1 MNFHDFWILLE
12 DKPTRLVGDID
23 PTTMAGNWERMAP
36 GTPPQS
42 QVELGEVWN
51 LVRRLS
57 NNNINRVWMK
67 IVLEGKVFPGVDVYQ
82 GSLAGMVKIPDI
94 QGTVLGR
101 ISPEGDF
108 YCEPKK
114 IEGKII
120 SQVMIAPTPCEYD
133 NEERAM
139 LSSIVIHEL
148 RHAMDF
154 HELKSTAGPNYIQD
168 KGSHY
173 EIDMDLYARNIFEAR
188 AMADQVKILITTLGG
203 AERAKRVLRESIL
216 ARESV
221 PRLRDSMLE
230 LVDLL
235 CSNKN
240 ENLENPPAIVI
251 RDENK
256 IEQSIGMVRDIVE
269 SFKFSRFVRKT

>member
-12 DKPTRLVGDID
+12 DKPTRIVGNID
-23 PTTMAGNWERMAP
+23 PASIARIWDRMSP
-36 GTPPQS
+36 GIPPQS
-42 QVELGEVWN
+42 QIELGEVWN

-57 NNNINRVWMK
+57 NNNINKVWMK
-67 IVLEGKVFPGVDVYQ
+67 VVLEGKVFPGIDVYQ
-82 GSLAGMVKIPDI
+82 GDLAGMVKIPDVR
-94 QGTVLGR
+94 GTVLGR
-101 ISPEGDF
+101 IGDGDF

-114 IEGKII
+114 IEGKIV
-120 SQVMIAPTPCEYD
+120 SQVMIAPPPCEYD

-154 HELKSTAGPNYIQD
+154 HELKSTAGANYIQD

-173 EIDMDLYARNIFEAR
+173 EFDMDLYARNILEAR
-188 AMADQVKILITTLGG
+188 AMADQVKILITTMGG
-203 AERAKRVLRESIL
+203 AERAKHVLRESIL
-216 ARESV
+216 GRESI
-221 PRLRDSMLE
+221 PRLRDSMIE

-235 CSNKN
+235 CAGKN
-240 ENLENPPAIVI
+240 ESLENPPAIVI

-256 IEQSIGMVRDIVE
+256 IEQAVEMVRHIVE